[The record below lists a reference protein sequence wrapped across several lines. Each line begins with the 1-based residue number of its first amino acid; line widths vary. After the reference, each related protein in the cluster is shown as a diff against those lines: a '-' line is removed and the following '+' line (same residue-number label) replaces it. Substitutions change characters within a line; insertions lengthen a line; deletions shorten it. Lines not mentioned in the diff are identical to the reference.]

1 MALLITFDKIE
12 KMTWVLKVSL
22 DSCFGNFLSDDD
34 LLQKNDHNIT
44 LKIQIFTNYCFLLKG
59 CL

>member
-22 DSCFGNFLSDDD
+22 DSCFGKFLSDDD

-44 LKIQIFTNYCFLLKG
+44 LKIQI
-59 CL
+59 